1 MLYHQFSSIPADTS
15 NHNQFS
21 KFLHFTQKPKRGN
34 HLIFLKSE
42 PDRFFNQ
49 GDIETIWVE
58 KGFDSNGIIIRDD
71 TLKKLRKRILDATPP
86 TRLGIDGSCLN
97 VSLNELDKSPLN
109 QTTFWIFVNYME
121 RLIEDNDFDG
131 QYPVIFPHEIPGVNG
146 FDSIMRAARDMKAKY
161 TVRNPLL
168 GEDDRYRTT
177 EFLCDY
183 TVSHRKHNVP
193 CKSLQKAYRQYMMS
207 LGEYTPYLETKDFLS
222 RHFLPVL
229 KGVLDVNLSMDLTVS
244 RLRLDGERI
253 PYYFGLTLSPA
264 GNMFLI

>member
-1 MLYHQFSSIPADTS
+1 MLDYQFSSIPPDTS

-21 KFLHFTQKPKRGN
+21 KFLHFTQNPKRGN

-58 KGFDSNGIIIRDD
+58 KGFDGNGIIIRDD
-71 TLKKLRKRILDATPP
+71 TLKKLRKRILDTTP
-86 TRLGIDGSCLN
+86 TRLAIDGSCLN
-97 VSLNELDKSPLN
+97 VSLKELDKSPLN
-109 QTTFWIFVNYME
+109 QTTFWIFQNNMNA
-121 RLIEDNDFDG
+121 LIKYNDFDG
-131 QYPVIFPHEIPGVNG
+131 QYPVIFPHEIPGVNE

-161 TVRNPLL
+161 AVKNPPL

-183 TVSHRKHNVP
+183 TVSHRKYNVP
-193 CKSLQKAYRQYMMS
+193 CKSLQKAYKQFMMA
-207 LGEYTPYLETKDFLS
+207 LGEYTPHLETKDFLS
-222 RHFLPVL
+222 KHFLPDL
-229 KGVLDVNLSMDLTVS
+229 KGVLDVNLSMDLSVS

-253 PYYFGLTLSPA
+253 PHYFGLTLSPE